1 MALSILLVKSGQ
13 WLLLIDGNKRKCK
26 LLSEIL
32 NTFPPK
38 PPTLRKLRKLR
49 KLWKLLKSVLMR
61 YSVICLI
68 LNKIKQKHAKEEIF
82 ERVRYKIRTRRIDVR
97 NFHSLQ
103 LPAHLPI
110 VRYII
115 YWGYSSLFPGCG
127 PIPSVR

>member
-1 MALSILLVKSGQ
+1 M
-13 WLLLIDGNKRKCK
+13 
-26 LLSEIL
+26 L

-82 ERVRYKIRTRRIDVR
+82 E
-97 NFHSLQ
+97 
-103 LPAHLPI
+103 
-110 VRYII
+110 
-115 YWGYSSLFPGCG
+115 
-127 PIPSVR
+127 